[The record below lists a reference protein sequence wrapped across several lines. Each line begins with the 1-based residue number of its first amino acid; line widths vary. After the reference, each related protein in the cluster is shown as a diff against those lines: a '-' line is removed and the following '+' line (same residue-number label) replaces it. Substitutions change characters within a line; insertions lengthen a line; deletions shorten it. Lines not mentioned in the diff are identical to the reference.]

1 MGLGLLRQGSQSDG
15 RRHLPFLE
23 RCLKLAL
30 LGPRCFVTGVGK
42 WHIYFVTAGAY
53 FPTGTLTILFPTS
66 EVELQLELDKL
77 ASVSKPKSIRH
88 FPREARDGEQ
98 RENAGGVQPALV
110 MGNRCE
116 MQNLRRCRHS
126 SASAWQLKH
135 QTGSAGQ
142 PMADHEFTELPRYVF
157 RVFRFGY
164 VNL

>member
-23 RCLKLAL
+23 WCLKLAL

-42 WHIYFVTAGAY
+42 WHIYFATAGAY
-53 FPTGTLTILFPTS
+53 FPTGTLTILFLAS

-77 ASVSKPKSIRH
+77 ASVSKPKSMRH

-98 RENAGGVQPALV
+98 RENAGRVQLSRHGKSLRNAKLQAL
-110 MGNRCE
+110 
-116 MQNLRRCRHS
+116 HS

-157 RVFRFGY
+157 RVFSFGY